1 MALNWAMQEIEP
13 SFQWENEY
21 IAAHDKKSPFY
32 GRTYSQ
38 TEYVHDIYGYYI
50 HPLWDEI
57 ESETLFCKI
66 LFTDYGLQYT
76 IIELFGEWND
86 TLHNDIMWLK
96 RHVIDHLLAQGIRHF
111 ILIGENVFNF
121 HGSFEDDYYAEWFEE
136 VEEGWII
143 GMHFADFVEREWA
156 KYKIDYYINFGGA
169 LSIPNWRTLKPEQIF
184 AYLHH
189 VISRRLN

>member
-1 MALNWAMQEIEP
+1 MQEIEP
-13 SFQWENEY
+13 SFQWENDY

-86 TLHNDIMWLK
+86 TLHNDIMWFK

-169 LSIPNWRTLKPEQIF
+169 LSIPNWRTLKPDQIF